1 VSALRWWAGWVVGA
15 FATVV
20 VGFVLLIAAAWL
32 AVGGF
37 LMACILWSLIT
48 RGVPW

>member
-1 VSALRWWAGWVVGA
+1 MSALRWWAGWVVGA